1 MSVHKQNTSHY
12 KSNGKV
18 LSFSWAK
25 KTMIIKYTAGSIK
38 RERDQ
43 KDFVPVIIERDQK
56 SILGQVMV
64 IMQLNPKL
72 FIIAEDGCDLD
83 GF

>member
-25 KTMIIKYTAGSIK
+25 KTMI